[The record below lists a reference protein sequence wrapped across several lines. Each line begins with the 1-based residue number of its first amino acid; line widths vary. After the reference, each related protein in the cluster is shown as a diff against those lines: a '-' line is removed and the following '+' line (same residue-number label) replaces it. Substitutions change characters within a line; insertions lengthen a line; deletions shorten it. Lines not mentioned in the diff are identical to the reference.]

1 MAKVGRFERIWKA
14 APIPIG
20 QCLDELKVLSLLLEE
35 LQPRTVLE
43 IGSLYGGTLWWWIQM
58 CPEDTKFISVEP
70 APTGSNWESWLRGNQ
85 QLFVI
90 RGKSQERE
98 TIERVKG
105 ILNGENLDFLF
116 IDGWHLMPAPKL
128 DYENY
133 SPLVK
138 RGIIALHDTENP
150 KDEHAKMW
158 GELTDYWERLKEQVK
173 REEGMLALSI
183 ISSYPG
189 NGHGIG
195 VILKWWGRGK
205 N

>member
-1 MAKVGRFERIWKA
+1 MGRFERIWKEV
-14 APIPIG
+14 PVTIG

-35 LQPRTVLE
+35 LQPGTVLE
-43 IGSLYGGTLWWWIQM
+43 IGSLYGGTLWWWIQI

-70 APTGSNWESWLRGNQ
+70 VPKGSNWESWLRGNQ

-116 IDGWHLMPAPKL
+116 IDGYHWMPAPKL

-138 RGIIALHDTENP
+138 RGIIALHDTEHP

-158 GELTDYWERLKEQVK
+158 EELTDYWGELKEQVK
-173 REEGMLALSI
+173 LEEGMLALSI
-183 ISSYPG
+183 VSSYSSAAYG
-189 NGHGIG
+189 TG
-195 VILKWWGRGK
+195 VILKRWGFNGD
-205 N
+205 